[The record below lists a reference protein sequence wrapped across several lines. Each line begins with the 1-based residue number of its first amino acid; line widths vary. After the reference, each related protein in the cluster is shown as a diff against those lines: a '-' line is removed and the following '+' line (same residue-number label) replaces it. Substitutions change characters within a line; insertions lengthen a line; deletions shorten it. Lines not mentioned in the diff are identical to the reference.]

1 MIRTSRLLTEGI
13 CHVRTTGPP
22 VGYLTELISFR
33 VLIYHCSAEWT
44 AGLRELI
51 TATHH
56 LCTTAANDNILQRN
70 YMIDTCRE
78 NVAKQLDLPPMCDRS
93 FTSVTSTAVR
103 VCARACVCAHTEEA
117 HLFQGCVSTIK
128 LTPNGLCVFYLQA
141 TSLRGVVVS
150 TPSGTRGKS

>member
-1 MIRTSRLLTEGI
+1 M
-13 CHVRTTGPP
+13 RTTGPP
-22 VGYLTELISFR
+22 AGYLTELISFR

-56 LCTTAANDNILQRN
+56 LCNIAANNNILQRN
-70 YMIDTCRE
+70 YMINTCRE

-93 FTSVTSTAVR
+93 FTSVTSIA
-103 VCARACVCAHTEEA
+103 VCARACVCARAHTEEVY
-117 HLFQGCVSTIK
+117 LFQGCVIIIK
-128 LTPNGLCVFYLQA
+128 LTPNGLCMFYLQA
-141 TSLRGVVVS
+141 TSLHGVVVS